1 MRAAGGSW
9 NHPRAGGG
17 SLHGSLLRL
26 IYGMGTPSCTCPVPS
41 SGRGRQMRAT
51 KANSIVILL
60 RLFGKLHRTCKKR
73 CTFSI
78 LFVKRAKA
86 RKNKIHLLPNHTKS
100 HLKGGNYGVHLQI
113 HRIFFLNHDVMTG
126 AALERLGLGRIALA
140 LCWRRRVHTIA
151 PGQRTHLSHGLLAG
165 RVVPASA
172 STARMVSFFVPA
184 AGGAAVA
191 AVSCTQRRLPSSV
204 TPCVR
209 GR

>member
-26 IYGMGTPSCTCPVPS
+26 IYGMGTPSCTWSLAFGVHDHWMGPD
-41 SGRGRQMRAT
+41 

-113 HRIFFLNHDVMTG
+113 HRIFF
-126 AALERLGLGRIALA
+126 E
-140 LCWRRRVHTIA
+140 
-151 PGQRTHLSHGLLAG
+151 S
-165 RVVPASA
+165 
-172 STARMVSFFVPA
+172 
-184 AGGAAVA
+184 
-191 AVSCTQRRLPSSV
+191 
-204 TPCVR
+204 
-209 GR
+209 